1 MSAVGL
7 PTQSACTTQRAG
19 QAWDAIRTQKSVGL
33 AAMAI
38 LGARC
43 GAVVEDASGMTVV
56 FFTPRG
62 TAASWTVEHSEAV
75 HEGDTVPIPPA
86 RRTQGPGPYWRMCP
100 GEGRMLTD
108 PEALRAA
115 IEDAFGLRVGEERAG

>member
-1 MSAVGL
+1 MPTVGL
-7 PTQSACTTQRAG
+7 STDSVCTMQQAG
-19 QAWDAIRTQKSVGL
+19 QAWDAIRTQKTLGL

-43 GAVVEDASGMTVV
+43 GAVVEDGAAVF
-56 FFTPRG
+56 FFTPCG
-62 TAASWTVEHSEAV
+62 SAAGWSVEHAEAV
-75 HEGDTVPIPPA
+75 QEGDAVAIPPA
-86 RRTQGPGPYWRMCP
+86 RRTQGPGPHWRMCP

-115 IEDAFGLRVGEERAG
+115 LADAFGPRVGEDRAG